1 MTRGG
6 ASLRWLWLLITSAI
20 LCQFALNLARPL
32 ISYKVLALGG
42 DAITIGLTSASYA
55 LVPVGMA
62 LWLGRIGDR
71 MVSLRPLVVVGTIV
85 LAAGPLLLAVSP
97 SLLHVGVASAVL
109 GLGHLC
115 FTIAG
120 QSAIARFVSLDR
132 MDAAFGWFTAAFSLG
147 QMGGPL
153 LAGIAM
159 GTASSVSAATRLS
172 DANTALLVAS
182 VISLAAV
189 PFGFGAAVRKERRT
203 THETAARPPS
213 ALSILGIRAVRI
225 NIVASLALLTTTD
238 ILVAFLPLLGEEL
251 GVAPAVVGVLLAIRA
266 AASISSRLMLSVLL
280 RRWRRTTLVMASLA
294 GAALTL
300 APLPWIFSLP
310 VLAGAMLAVG
320 GFFLGLGQPITMTLV
335 TQAVPAASRGAAL
348 ALRLLGNRVGQ
359 VTLPAAAGLLA
370 APLGPGGAIWMSCA
384 VMGLACIRWPRAV
397 DDGGG
402 PGEPDSPGD
411 GGGGAGDGGS
421 PGGRGGS
428 PGPTA
433 G

>member
-20 LCQFALNLARPL
+20 LCQLALNLARPL

-42 DAITIGLTSASYA
+42 DAITIGLTSAAYA

-85 LAAGPLLLAVSP
+85 LAAGPLLLAASP
-97 SLLHVGVASAVL
+97 TLLHVGVASAVL

-182 VISLAAV
+182 AISLAAV

-203 THETAARPPS
+203 THETPAARPTS
-213 ALSILGIRAVRI
+213 VLSILGIRAVRI

-251 GVAPAVVGVLLAIRA
+251 GVAPAVVGILLAVRA

-280 RRWRRTTLVMASLA
+280 RRWRRTALVTASLA

-335 TQAVPAASRGAAL
+335 TQAVPASSRGAAL

-384 VMGLACIRWPRAV
+384 VMGAACIRWPRAGD

-402 PGEPDSPGD
+402 PGEADSSEDD
-411 GGGGAGDGGS
+411 GG
-421 PGGRGGS
+421 PGGDDDGS
-428 PGPTA
+428 PGPA
-433 G
+433 AS